1 MARETKAEQ
10 LRAAQEAAH
19 YQQTDDTS
27 QMAKRLLKSKSFW
40 IGLGALLIGD
50 LCGGAWVYYHG
61 PKVGGWDSFGS
72 KSYAELIEEH
82 ERDVRL
88 HDEDVRV
95 HDEDVRLH
103 VIDVRLHDE
112 DVLNH
117 DEDVKNQRESADRL
131 AVLESQN
138 KWLWPS
144 HCVFK
149 AVLNNDK
156 SWLLRD
162 GAWEFAK
169 ENWPQSELEFVAESF
184 HKKELAES
192 ETAFNN
198 REAHQQN
205 KLLFTSSML
214 WDNVDELKRVD
225 LSDLPPGWVSEY
237 RQLAVRLKQI
247 GSTNV
252 AAHLESIQ
260 RTGIEAAEMRRLKS
274 IIDDHPLGGSQ

>member
-1 MARETKAEQ
+1 METKHEASMARTLRAEQ
-10 LRAAQEAAH
+10 HKNTEAH
-19 YQQTDDTS
+19 YQDGRRS
-27 QMAKRLLKSKSFW
+27 LKTKMFF
-40 IGLGALLIGD
+40 IAFCFLLIGD

-82 ERDVRL
+82 ERDVAT
-88 HDEDVRV
+88 HDEDVRI

-112 DVLNH
+112 DVTKHSL
-117 DEDVKNQRESADRL
+117 DVKSQRESADRL

-138 KWLWPS
+138 KWLWHS

-149 AVLNNDK
+149 AVIHNDK
-156 SWLLRD
+156 AWLLRD

-169 ENWPQSELEFVAESF
+169 ENWLQSDLKFVAESF
-184 HKKELAES
+184 HRSELAE
-192 ETAFNN
+192 EAYNN

-205 KLLFTSSML
+205 KLLFMSSIL
-214 WDNVDELKRVD
+214 WDNTNELAQVD

-247 GSTNV
+247 NATNV
-252 AAHLESIQ
+252 LEHLNSKRI
-260 RTGIEAAEMRRLKS
+260 GVEAAAVG
-274 IIDDHPLGGSQ
+274 DHPLGGGR